1 MEELELAQIF
11 GSLAAGLGAFYSSH
25 NKKLPYFK
33 SILSMFIAIVFF
45 YIGAEVAIYI
55 LTDLK

>member
-1 MEELELAQIF
+1 MEGLELAQIF

-25 NKKLPYFK
+25 NKKLPYLK

-45 YIGAEVAIYI
+45 LYWGRGCDIHFN
-55 LTDLK
+55 